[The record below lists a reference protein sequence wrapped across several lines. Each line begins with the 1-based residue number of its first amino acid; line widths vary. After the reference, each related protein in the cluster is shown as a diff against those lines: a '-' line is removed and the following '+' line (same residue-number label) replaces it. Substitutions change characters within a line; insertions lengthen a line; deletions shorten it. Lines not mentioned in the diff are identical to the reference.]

1 MNIGAVYKDMDVATI
16 ETFPADDQ
24 VDPEAYIKAIQSFQ
38 PGDVAVIFTPDDTH
52 FKIALECINRGIH
65 VMVTK
70 PIVQT
75 LEDHQALAKAAKE
88 KNVLVAVE
96 VHKRLD
102 PFYADARDRVRAGL
116 GDFQYMV
123 RIVYH
128 R

>member
-1 MNIGAVYKDMDVATI
+1 
-16 ETFPADDQ
+16 
-24 VDPEAYIKAIQSFQ
+24 
-38 PGDVAVIFTPDDTH
+38 
-52 FKIALECINRGIH
+52 
-65 VMVTK
+65 MVTK

-102 PFYADARDRVRAGL
+102 PFYADARDCVRAGL

-123 RIVYH
+123 RDVHVYSTCCRGGGYYGYFSH
-128 R
+128 VAIRSHHGVL